1 MDRKI
6 IPRTSKSPKEI
17 RAFRLEWEGVTVFL
31 KWEPDAHTGIISH
44 LQIQSENCVR
54 IPITETG
61 YRSHFC
67 HKADIEA
74 YGGPTAYVR
83 KWLEHESRSKT
94 RQSYLKQQGKQ
105 ALF

>member
-1 MDRKI
+1 MDNKI
-6 IPRTSKSPKEI
+6 ISKTPKSPKEI

-67 HKADIEA
+67 HKEEIEEH
-74 YGGPTAYVR
+74 GGPVAYVR
-83 KWLEHESRSKT
+83 KRLEQESLT
-94 RQSYLKQQGKQ
+94 TERQNYRKKQGKQ